1 VAATGATREPAIVLR
16 PIRLGDSSK
25 IVSALTP
32 TYGRV
37 KLVAKGS
44 RRLDSRLS
52 PLLESGNELDLVLY
66 PRPDRDL
73 WMLGDASLVRA
84 VLTGGNT
91 LNKLSHL
98 LAAMDLADRLLP
110 EREPVPEFEAL
121 YRAWL
126 DYWHKTADE
135 GQAGLFFALELALL
149 EGAGTGL
156 DPTVCSACAQSL
168 LGADRAGVRASE
180 GDILCTRCAPPQCRW
195 FDADGLRDLQ
205 VLAGD
210 FMSGG
215 PREWPRLEAA
225 TRQQIGRLLHEHMA
239 LHMPGYRLPAS
250 LYWLA
255 PQREGRGTNR

>member
-1 VAATGATREPAIVLR
+1 VLR

-168 LGADRAGVRASE
+168 S
-180 GDILCTRCAPPQCRW
+180 
-195 FDADGLRDLQ
+195 DGLRDLQ